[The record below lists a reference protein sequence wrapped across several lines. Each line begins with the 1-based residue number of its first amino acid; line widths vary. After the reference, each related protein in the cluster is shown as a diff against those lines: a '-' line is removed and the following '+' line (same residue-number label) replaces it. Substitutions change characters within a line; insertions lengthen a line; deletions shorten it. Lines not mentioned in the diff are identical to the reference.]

1 VMYRC
6 TRCGGKLN
14 TGGLCPH
21 CNRGYISIV
30 SSESPL
36 LPSDYQQTIDALRAE
51 LAQVKAER
59 DRLRDLLMRWL
70 RAYQIQNINLE
81 VHDIIVE
88 ETVKALESE

>member
-1 VMYRC
+1 MYRC

-70 RAYQIQNINLE
+70 RA
-81 VHDIIVE
+81 
-88 ETVKALESE
+88 

>member
-1 VMYRC
+1 MYRC